1 MDLKNTVSAA
11 RILYDSIFAGK
22 TEFAQI
28 PYTPAK
34 TRAFSLDSESFFPKA
49 SPRAV
54 GMDGVRLL
62 QLAEEISND
71 PAADIH
77 SLIVLANGRCVFEA
91 SKAGY
96 DTRLPHATF
105 SFSKTLTGIAIGF
118 LCEEGVLKLT
128 DKVAAFFPE
137 YKPSAKLRAL
147 TVAHLL
153 AMQTGIT
160 FNEANAV
167 TEESWLRGFFAS
179 DVSFSAGS
187 RFAYNSMNSY
197 VLAAL
202 VKRISGKSLSAF
214 LDARLFAPM
223 GIRNYEWET
232 SADGVEKG
240 GWGLYLSPRNM
251 TKMGQLFLDGGK
263 WEGKQLIPAN
273 WFRLMTTPQ
282 ASTPKEIGTPFDYG
296 YHIWVHRQNGALLL
310 NGMLGQNVLVYPDR
324 ALVVAFTAGENSVF
338 HDARSLLA
346 AERILGGEALRGRDT
361 LGARIARARLSRHFG
376 EGGSFT
382 SPHNTTEGKEAEA
395 ILLPLL
401 TGKYL
406 LSKNNSGILPL
417 LTRLVQ
423 NSPTKG
429 VGAVLL
435 SHGTRKRTF
444 ELSFLEG
451 DAIYTV
457 TAGERRF
464 RSGVLKIYGEEYRY
478 SAAYSFGKDENRVP
492 YFKVEIRFGEI
503 PNARRMIFRKSDDG
517 LLLSMQEH
525 PGVAFIDKLIHVLP
539 YTVRES
545 KFMVDVTKHRL
556 PRGYLMRKIQNAFS
570 PLLHLS
576 RAPEQGDGNEE
587 L

>member
-34 TRAFSLDSESFFPKA
+34 THAFSLDREPFFPKA

-54 GMDGVRLL
+54 GMDGLRLL
-62 QLAEEISND
+62 QLVEELSND
-71 PAADIH
+71 PAADVH
-77 SLIVLANGRCVFEA
+77 SLIVLKEGKCLFEA
-91 SKAGY
+91 AKAGY

-105 SFSKTLTGIAIGF
+105 SFSKTLTGIAVGF
-118 LCEEGVLKLT
+118 LCEEGKLKLT
-128 DKVAAFFPE
+128 DKVATFFPE

-153 AMQTGIT
+153 TMQTGIT

-167 TEESWLRGFFAS
+167 TEESWLRGFFSS
-179 DVSFSAGS
+179 DVRFAAGS

-202 VKRISGKSLSAF
+202 VKRLSGKSLSAF

-251 TKMGQLFLDGGK
+251 AKMGQLFLDGGK

-273 WFRLMTTPQ
+273 WFRLMTTPH

-324 ALVVAFTAGENSVF
+324 ALVIAFTAGENSVF

-346 AERILGGEALRGRDT
+346 AERILGGELPHSRDT
-361 LGARIARARLSRHFG
+361 LCARIARARLSRRFG

-395 ILLPLL
+395 MLAPLL
-401 TGKYL
+401 SGKYL
-406 LSKNNSGILPL
+406 LSKNNSGVLPL

-429 VGAVLL
+429 VSAILL
-435 SHGTRKRTF
+435 AGGEKKGTF
-444 ELSFLEG
+444 EISFLEG

-464 RSGVLKIYGEEYRY
+464 LFGILKIYGEEYRY
-478 SAAYSFGKDENRVP
+478 GAAYSYGKDENRIP

-503 PNARRMIFRKSDDG
+503 PNTRRLLFRKSDDG
-517 LLLSMQEH
+517 LLLLMQEH
-525 PGVAFIDKLIHVLP
+525 PGILFVDKLMHVLP
-539 YTVRES
+539 YSVRES
-545 KFMVDVTKHRL
+545 KFMVDVTKHHL
-556 PRGYLMRKIQNAFS
+556 PRGYLMRKLGNAFS
-570 PLLHLS
+570 PLLHLT
-576 RAPEQGDGNEE
+576 RAPEGDGEDAK